1 MSKCVLYIEGEKEAH
16 MKRKLTALVLALMV
30 CVCGFWNGNTE
41 VHAEEIGEDID
52 FSYLLTDEAL
62 IGYAESQTWGYYLSE
77 GYSIINK
84 AATNKI
90 GAGGITNATRLCKVG
105 ITSIVERQTTTGWAR
120 VTSWT
125 NTVASGYSAMIS
137 KSLIVGTG
145 YNYRVRSTHYAGT
158 DGSSSWTGA
167 LKM

>member
-1 MSKCVLYIEGEKEAH
+1 
-16 MKRKLTALVLALMV
+16 MKKKIVALILSLAV
-30 CVCGFWNGNTE
+30 SICGFVSTDVE
-41 VHAEEIGEDID
+41 THAQENGEDVD
-52 FSYLLTDEAL
+52 FSYLLTEDAL
-62 IGYAESQTWGYYLSE
+62 IGYAEYQTWGYYLSE

-90 GAGGITNATRLCKVG
+90 GAGGITRAARTCKVST
-105 ITSIVERQTTTGWAR
+105 TSIVERQTSTGWAW

-125 NTVASGYSAMIS
+125 TTLENGNSAVVS

-145 YNYRVRSTHYAGT
+145 YNYRVRSLHYAGT
-158 DGSSSWTGA
+158 DGSSSWTSA